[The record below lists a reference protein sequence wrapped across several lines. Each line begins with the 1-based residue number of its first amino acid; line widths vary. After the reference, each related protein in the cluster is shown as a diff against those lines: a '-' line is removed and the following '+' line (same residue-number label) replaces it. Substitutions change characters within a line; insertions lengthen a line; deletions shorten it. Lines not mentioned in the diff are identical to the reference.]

1 MILFFVFNRFF
12 RILVFVQ
19 LVPRLFLAAAEDDV
33 EDGFEE
39 HESKSHV
46 PDFSP
51 VCHGWLKWERSK
63 SAGWTCELIHKNV
76 ASIKRRLAINVA
88 KTGLFDGECVKK
100 PGWPVKI
107 GAYSTFCG
115 VDAL

>member
-63 SAGWTCELIHKNV
+63 SAGWTCEPNSQKRRIHKTSTRN
-76 ASIKRRLAINVA
+76 KCCKN
-88 KTGLFDGECVKK
+88 
-100 PGWPVKI
+100 
-107 GAYSTFCG
+107 GAF
-115 VDAL
+115 